1 MKVKPTCT
9 DSAGNGY
16 YRGTDGKFYYGNVKN
31 GYLKETIEE
40 RNKRL
45 AKMQSKQKTANSSV
59 KQESASTPA
68 KAAASAGASAAGGS
82 VGGGLLGGIASFFGM
97 LAAFVVT
104 AAIMGPIIVIGTILG
119 LIVAMIGLVVTWV
132 KQYGVIYETLSV
144 YGVNWATILIVLPMI
159 LTLVVLFICMIKT
172 VVKHKLYVP
181 HLLISYMIL
190 FLPYSFMQI
199 GGIQAFQQGL
209 MRFGDMLMA
218 DLNYALA
225 SGFVPMIALFIFHW
239 MDKKVQNEQ
248 SKKNRGTMPPKPEH
262 RLTRFCTSC
271 GARVEASGAT
281 FCGKCGTR
289 LN

>member
-1 MKVKPTCT
+1 MKVKPTRT
-9 DSAGNGY
+9 DAAGNGY

-40 RNKRL
+40 RNRRI
-45 AKMQSKQKTANSSV
+45 AKEQNKQKTVNSSV
-59 KQESASTPA
+59 KQGST
-68 KAAASAGASAAGGS
+68 STLASAAVGS
-82 VGGGLLGGIASFFGM
+82 AGGGLLGGIAAFLGM
-97 LAAFVVT
+97 LAAFAVT

-132 KQYGVIYETLSV
+132 KQYGIIYETLSV
-144 YGVNWATILIVLPMI
+144 YGVNWTTILIVLPMI
-159 LTLVVLFICMIKT
+159 LTLVVFFICMIKT

-190 FLPYSFMQI
+190 FLPYSFIQV
-199 GGIQAFQQGL
+199 GGIQAFQQGI
-209 MRFGDMLMA
+209 MRFSNMLMT
-218 DLNYALA
+218 DLNFAFVN
-225 SGFVPMIALFIFHW
+225 GFVPMIVLFIFHW

-248 SKKNRGTMPPKPEH
+248 SKKNRETMPPKSEH
-262 RLTRFCTSC
+262 RLTRFCTGC
-271 GARVEASGAT
+271 GARVEASDAT